1 MFLLFCWNY
10 YSIFCKIK
18 KKILFVEM
26 FVDIINVKLLYG
38 KKTYPERAVLMG
50 SGVSMLMQKYYIFLI
65 LTIFPKKSDK

>member
-38 KKTYPERAVLMG
+38 KK
-50 SGVSMLMQKYYIFLI
+50 
-65 LTIFPKKSDK
+65 LTLSALF